1 VTVSVPTVGQVKS
14 MPKAAAAETLGG
26 PRARGGI
33 GGASFMGTGAF
44 HFWLTKETVALKRGE
59 S

>member
-1 VTVSVPTVGQVKS
+1 VSVPTVGQVKS